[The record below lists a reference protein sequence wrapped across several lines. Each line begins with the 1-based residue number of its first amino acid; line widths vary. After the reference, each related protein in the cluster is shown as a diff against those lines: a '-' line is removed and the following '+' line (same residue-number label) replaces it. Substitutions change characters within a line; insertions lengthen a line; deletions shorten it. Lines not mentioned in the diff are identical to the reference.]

1 MRIHHVIPWK
11 TGDIGGGIN
20 EAIAAIDP
28 GRDDWFCVRDGDTM
42 FLTPQWGRQIEQ
54 IVDKAICES
63 YELVGCMTNRLRAS
77 YQCADPIMFEEPN
90 IGAHID
96 MANRRGEAFGA
107 NIEPVPAGPIAG
119 MFMLF
124 PRRVW
129 ERAPF
134 AERSIYFDQE
144 FTAAIRRAG
153 GKVGVAWGLYLFH
166 LYRWGQADPFS
177 SKDHLL

>member
-42 FLTPQWGRQIEQ
+42 FLTPRWGFLIER
-54 IVDKAICES
+54 IVEWNAEVFDLI
-63 YELVGCMTNRLRAS
+63 GCMTNRLRAP
-77 YQCADPIMFEEPN
+77 YQCHNGGLSNDPD
-90 IGAHID
+90 IGRHREIALSREAAH
-96 MANRRGEAFGA
+96 GA
-107 NIEPVPAGPIAG
+107 VVSPLDEGPIAG

-129 ERAPF
+129 ERFPF
-134 AERSIYFDQE
+134 PERSIYFDQQ
-144 FTAAIRRAG
+144 FTGRIRSEG
-153 GKVGVAWGLYLFH
+153 GKVGVALGLYLFH
-166 LYRWGQADPFS
+166 LYRWGQADPAAF
-177 SKDHLL
+177 KDHLL

>member
-1 MRIHHVIPWK
+1 MRVHHVIPWK

-42 FLTPQWGRQIEQ
+42 FLTSYWGLLIEK
-54 IVDKAICES
+54 IVQHNPE
-63 YELVGCMTNRLRAS
+63 YELIGCLTNRLREPR
-77 YQCADPIMFEEPN
+77 QCYGGEFSEEPD
-90 IGAHID
+90 IGKHLTIAKQCQRDHGSFVKPLGD
-96 MANRRGEAFGA
+96 GA
-107 NIEPVPAGPIAG
+107 VAG
-119 MFMLF
+119 MFLLF

-129 ERAPF
+129 EREPF

-144 FTAAIRRAG
+144 FTAAVRRAG
-153 GKVGVAWGLYLFH
+153 GKVGVAWGIYLFH

-177 SKDHLL
+177 YKDHLL